1 MRHKLRDEWSKS
13 PTLAED
19 PADGHILSG
28 MNSAIPVSG
37 PILADHSGVS
47 TLDQAERWYRAR
59 ATAAYM
65 SATRG
70 KLAWII
76 PLDIFIVGL
85 LAFIGYPLPRVLAL
99 AATLTASLAMFVVW
113 LSRSCSDCLPRVKSA
128 QGETLQMVPRFVLM
142 FLGIALTGGVRSPL
156 LPTILLP
163 FSDLVIKNGWSRMAK
178 TILVLITGGLFAMIV
193 LPARWFGPDVSQ
205 PAYWILLLS
214 I

>member
-13 PTLAED
+13 PTLAGD
-19 PADGHILSG
+19 PADGHILTG
-28 MNSAIPVSG
+28 MNSAIPGSG

-76 PLDIFIVGL
+76 PLDVFIVGL

-113 LSRSCSDCLPRVKSA
+113 LSRS
-128 QGETLQMVPRFVLM
+128 
-142 FLGIALTGGVRSPL
+142 
-156 LPTILLP
+156 
-163 FSDLVIKNGWSRMAK
+163 
-178 TILVLITGGLFAMIV
+178 
-193 LPARWFGPDVSQ
+193 
-205 PAYWILLLS
+205 
-214 I
+214 